1 MSNHK
6 SALDILL
13 CVVCLP
19 YKIIFLAKKESFN
32 IPIFGWAMQAA
43 GMIKI
48 DRQNREKAKESFDQA
63 VFKLKDS
70 KFSTLLYLDG
80 TRSEKGEIL
89 PFKKGGFI
97 LAIRSK
103 LPIVPITIIGA
114 RTVLPKKSIKLHK
127 GSIILVIDVPIETTD
142 LHVEDINKLLAQCR
156 NIMIQNKRAYS
167 SEQIHPYE
175 LYSI

>member
-1 MSNHK
+1 MY
-6 SALDILL
+6 
-13 CVVCLP
+13 P
-19 YKIIFLAKKESFN
+19 E
-32 IPIFGWAMQAA
+32 
-43 GMIKI
+43 
-48 DRQNREKAKESFDQA
+48 
-63 VFKLKDS
+63 
-70 KFSTLLYLDG
+70 G

-114 RTVLPKKSIKLHK
+114 RTVLPKKSMKLNK
-127 GSIILVIDVPIETTD
+127 GNIILVIDVPIETTD

-156 NIMIQNKRAYS
+156 NIIIQNKRAYS

-175 LYSI
+175 LYST

>member
-1 MSNHK
+1 M
-6 SALDILL
+6 
-13 CVVCLP
+13 
-19 YKIIFLAKKESFN
+19 
-32 IPIFGWAMQAA
+32 
-43 GMIKI
+43 
-48 DRQNREKAKESFDQA
+48 DQA
-63 VFKLKDS
+63 VYKLIDS
-70 KFSTLLYLDG
+70 EFSTLLYPEG

-114 RTVLPKKSIKLHK
+114 RTVLPKKSMKLHK
-127 GSIILVIDVPIETTD
+127 GNIILVIDVPIETTD

-175 LYSI
+175 LYST